1 MSITIRSM
9 IDSPRRRAALQ
20 SPNHHAQTPF
30 RLIPRWNLAPGSRL
44 MPRWTRLIAQAV
56 AMLGKRLVIGLEAA

>member
-20 SPNHHAQTPF
+20 SPNHHARTPF
-30 RLIPRWNLAPGSRL
+30 RLIPRWNLAPGL
-44 MPRWTRLIAQAV
+44 QAHASLDKTQSV
-56 AMLGKRLVIGLEAA
+56 LRIGRFRPKMRR